1 MNRVRASLA
10 SVIRRT
16 VIAGIC
22 VISFSGVSHAQIDT
36 DPPGA
41 VFVLSNQPTENS
53 VIAYARSSEGVLT
66 WAGTYPTGGKGAGTG
81 ADPLGSQGSLTL
93 GSGFLF
99 AVNPGSNDVSMFAV
113 DGAKL
118 KLLDRVSSG
127 GKMPVSVAIK
137 DFVVYVLNAGDT
149 PTISGYIIDAL
160 GKRLI
165 PLPNSQRLLA
175 GGRSAQP
182 AQVTFSPD
190 GDELVVT
197 EKGTQLIDTY
207 RVDFLGYTSGPYRH
221 ASNGVTPFGVSVTN
235 RNYALVAEAGSGAV
249 STYLIRDPAHLE
261 ALSSSVPLG
270 QTATC
275 WIVTTG
281 DGRFA
286 FTANAGSGTISSL
299 SVGADGTTRA
309 LNPVAAVVSAPL
321 DMALSRNSQFL
332 YVRQG
337 SGALEGFRVLPDGS
351 LSDVGTVT
359 GIPANGQGVAAR

>member
-1 MNRVRASLA
+1 
-10 SVIRRT
+10 
-16 VIAGIC
+16 
-22 VISFSGVSHAQIDT
+22 
-36 DPPGA
+36 
-41 VFVLSNQPTENS
+41 
-53 VIAYARSSEGVLT
+53 
-66 WAGTYPTGGKGAGTG
+66 
-81 ADPLGSQGSLTL
+81 
-93 GSGFLF
+93 
-99 AVNPGSNDVSMFAV
+99 MFAV